1 MFPDLGSKQYEFI
14 NRIGGGGFGVVN
26 LAIDLHTGKPVAIKS
41 IHKNYNKRKDLIENF
56 KREANIYLDLSH
68 PNIVKLNAFIINDGV
83 HLVMEYVEGRT
94 LEDFINKETGPIPTR
109 LCLDLLTDIIS
120 AIDYAHNKN
129 IPIDGYEHGALHLDL
144 KPSNVLIT
152 KSNKAMVIDYG
163 ISKGL
168 TEKRKVRE
176 HTKMYCAPEQL
187 DAEKDLDKRTDIYS
201 LGLLMHQM
209 LCGSSPYTANSNE
222 ELEDKVK
229 YRKTKRMIDI
239 YPAISEEFQQIV
251 DKATEKNPNSRY
263 QSCSEFL
270 ADLEILTNNPENII

>member
-41 IHKNYNKRKDLIENF
+41 IHKNYNDRKDLIENF

-83 HLVMEYVEGRT
+83 HLVMDYVEGRT

-144 KPSNVLIT
+144 KPSNILIT

-163 ISKGL
+163 ISKGS
-168 TEKRKVRE
+168 TENRKVRE

-187 DAEKDLDKRTDIYS
+187 DAKKDLDKRTDIYS

-222 ELEDKVK
+222 ELEDKTK
-229 YRKTKRMIDI
+229 YRKTKSIDI
-239 YPAISEEFQQIV
+239 QLTIS
-251 DKATEKNPNSRY
+251 AN
-263 QSCSEFL
+263 C
-270 ADLEILTNNPENII
+270 

>member
-1 MFPDLGSKQYEFI
+1 MD
-14 NRIGGGGFGVVN
+14 
-26 LAIDLHTGKPVAIKS
+26 
-41 IHKNYNKRKDLIENF
+41 
-56 KREANIYLDLSH
+56 
-68 PNIVKLNAFIINDGV
+68 
-83 HLVMEYVEGRT
+83 YVEGRT

-163 ISKGL
+163 ISKGS

-229 YRKTKRMIDI
+229 YKKTKRMVDI
-239 YPAISEEFQQIV
+239 YPAITQEYQEIV
-251 DKATEKNPNSRY
+251 DKATQKQPDLRY
-263 QSCSEFL
+263 QTCGEFL
-270 ADLEILTNNPENII
+270 EDLDYLSNKSNTTL